1 MRFSAKYPAGLAAL
15 AVAALAGCG
24 GAAASSHQTPK
35 TSVSAESV
43 PTGDLR
49 ADQTIKAQGLA
60 VTWDMTTADMAGTQI
75 TGAALSNTTAG
86 PDMYVLFLAT
96 PAAATELAGTMQGYV
111 GPYTDA
117 QGNDVGSVSIQV
129 NGFEVIVSTDST
141 PAMSSF
147 INALKH

>member
-1 MRFSAKYPAGLAAL
+1 
-15 AVAALAGCG
+15 
-24 GAAASSHQTPK
+24 
-35 TSVSAESV
+35 
-43 PTGDLR
+43 
-49 ADQTIKAQGLA
+49 
-60 VTWDMTTADMAGTQI
+60 
-75 TGAALSNTTAG
+75 
-86 PDMYVLFLAT
+86 
-96 PAAATELAGTMQGYV
+96 MQGYV